1 MSAKPGDNRHGVLN
15 LYKPTGPTSHDC
27 VGRVRRVFG
36 TRRVGHAGTLDPMA
50 CGVLVIGVG
59 HGTRILEY
67 LQGQPKTYRA
77 RLVLGLTTDS
87 QDTTGAVIAE
97 ADASAVTRDA
107 FLNRLETFRGE
118 QLQVPPMVSAI
129 KVGGKKLYELARR
142 GETVERA
149 SRPVTFYDLELLDF
163 RPGPRAEAEIRVR
176 CSAGTYI
183 RTLCHDL
190 GEQLGVGA
198 AMSALEREAVGDLR
212 AEDAVP
218 LDALTPDTPL
228 VPLAEALR
236 HLPSHTVS
244 EEDRLRLG
252 HGQFVPAPDETA
264 EGPLRVLSPEGIL
277 LAIATVRGQR
287 EARLLAPEKVFS
299 YSDAAHTGS

>member
-1 MSAKPGDNRHGVLN
+1 MSGTSGDNRHGILN

-27 VGRVRRVFG
+27 VGRVRRILG
-36 TRRVGHAGTLDPMA
+36 TRRVGHAGTLDPLA
-50 CGVLVIGVG
+50 RGVLVIGVG
-59 HGTRILEY
+59 HGTRVLEY
-67 LQGQPKTYRA
+67 LQGQPKVYRA

-87 QDTTGAVIAE
+87 QDTTGVTTAE
-97 ADASAVTRDA
+97 ADASAVTREA
-107 FLNRLETFRGE
+107 LLAHLETFRGD
-118 QLQVPPMVSAI
+118 QLQIPPMVSAL

-149 SRPVTFYDLELLDF
+149 PRPVTFYDLELLDF
-163 RPGPRAEAEIRVR
+163 QPGPRAEAEIRIR
-176 CSAGTYI
+176 CSSGTYI

-190 GEQLGVGA
+190 GELLGVGG
-198 AMSALEREAVGDLR
+198 AMSALEREAVGELR
-212 AEDAVP
+212 AEDAIP
-218 LDALTPDTPL
+218 LDELASDTPL

-264 EGPLRVLSPEGIL
+264 EGPLRVLSPGGIL